1 MFQRQETIMD
11 NPVGPAEALNVEQ
24 LLHLHTLTKE
34 LSKFCQ
40 KQLRAY
46 LDTMALLFRPRR
58 ILGDAMEGSERESG
72 VGSERTVAELRE
84 IYRNVAVRPFDLR
97 PELPL
102 PLESVTTQMQ
112 LHEWEYLHDTKTD
125 RGWRAIK
132 VATPLTW
139 VIAYSSTYSLSM
151 IRQVLAG
158 REERSSE
165 AVRAFVLRAC
175 LMHLQIAK
183 FPAIAD
189 LLGALRYRVEVRR
202 SPEMGDLPLVT
213 VSAPFS
219 TIRPPDN
226 LVTIASGL
234 AGGASFAE
242 VVDLETVRNLRD
254 PLRQEVAAIFRNY
267 GQEI

>member
-1 MFQRQETIMD
+1 MD
-11 NPVGPAEALNVEQ
+11 NPAAPAETLNVEQ

-58 ILGDAMEGSERESG
+58 ILGDAIEGAERES
-72 VGSERTVAELRE
+72 VGGSDRTVTELRE
-84 IYRNVAVRPFDLR
+84 LYRRVAVRPFDLR
-97 PELPL
+97 PELTL
-102 PLESVTTQMQ
+102 PLESVSTQTQ
-112 LHEWEYLHDTKTD
+112 LYEWEYLHDTKTD
-125 RGWRAIK
+125 RGWSAIK
-132 VATPLTW
+132 VASPLTW

-158 REERSSE
+158 QEERNSE

-175 LMHLQIAK
+175 LMHLHFTK

-189 LLGALRYRVEVRR
+189 LLAGLRYRVETRR
-202 SPEMGDLPLVT
+202 SPELGELPLVT

-226 LVTIASGL
+226 LVTIASRL

-242 VVDLETVRNLRD
+242 VVDLETVRNLQD
-254 PLRQEVAAIFRNY
+254 PLRQDIATIFRSH
-267 GQEI
+267 GQEL